1 MTDVPTFSLFE
12 GHHRLAQG
20 EMAALAAVAR
30 ASLARDPNTSFRV
43 FDDVTG
49 ERVGLDLEPPPRKT
63 AGRPKLGVVAKEVS
77 LLPRHWEWLAAQQGG
92 PSAALRKLVEAAR
105 RDPITLRKDALNAA
119 YRFVGDMAGNLPG
132 FEEASRTLFADDR
145 EGFLA
150 NTEGWPTDV
159 RGQALRMLGWA

>member
-1 MTDVPTFSLFE
+1 MTEASYSLFE

-30 ASLARDPNTSFRV
+30 AALARDPNTSFRV

-49 ERVGLDLEPPPRKT
+49 ERVDLAMTPAPRSV
-63 AGRPKLGVVAKEVS
+63 GRPKLGVVAKEVS

-92 PSAALRKLVEAAR
+92 PSAALRRLVETAR
-105 RDPITLRKDALNAA
+105 RDPATVRKDALNAA
-119 YRFVGDMAGNLPG
+119 YRFVGDMAGDLAG
-132 FEEASRTLFADDR
+132 FEEASRALFGDDR
-145 EGFLA
+145 DGFLA
-150 NTEGWPTDV
+150 HTQDWPVDV

>member
-1 MTDVPTFSLFE
+1 MTSYSLFE

-20 EMAALAAVAR
+20 EMSALAAVAR

-49 ERVGLDLEPPPRKT
+49 ERVSLELSPPQKSV
-63 AGRPKLGVVAKEVS
+63 GRPKLGVVAKEVS
-77 LLPRHWEWLAAQQGG
+77 LLPRHWEWLSQQQGG
-92 PSAALRKLVEAAR
+92 PSAALRRLVETAR
-105 RDPITLRKDALNAA
+105 RDPATVRKDELNAA

-132 FEEASRTLFADDR
+132 FEEASRALFNDDR

-150 NTEGWPTDV
+150 NTEGWPIDV
-159 RGQALRMLGWA
+159 RDQALRMLGWA

>member
-1 MTDVPTFSLFE
+1 MTDARYSLFE

-20 EMAALAAVAR
+20 EMAVLAAVAR

-49 ERVGLDLEPPPRKT
+49 ERVTLEFGPAARKA
-63 AGRPKLGVVAKEVS
+63 AGRPKLGVIAKEVS
-77 LLPRHWEWLAAQQGG
+77 LLPRHWEWLSQQQGG
-92 PSAALRKLVEAAR
+92 PSAVLRRLIETAR
-105 RDPITLRKDALNAA
+105 RDPATIRKDELNAA

-132 FEEASRTLFADDR
+132 FEEASRTLFNDDR

-150 NTEGWPTDV
+150 NTDAWPTDV

>member
-1 MTDVPTFSLFE
+1 MTDARYSLFE

-30 ASLARDPNTSFRV
+30 ASLARDPNISFRV

-49 ERVGLDLEPPPRKT
+49 ERVHLDLEPPARKA
-63 AGRPKLGVVAKEVS
+63 AGRPRLGVVAREVS

-92 PSAALRKLVEAAR
+92 PSAALRRLVETAR
-105 RDPITLRKDALNAA
+105 RDPATVRKDELNAA

-132 FEEASRTLFADDR
+132 FEEATRCLFNDDR

-150 NTEGWPTDV
+150 NTTEWPTDV
-159 RGQALRMLGWA
+159 RGQALRMLGWD